1 MTNPSIT
8 LSYLRLFCHF
18 FFFFSVLK
26 FISQDLELENYPKNQ
41 SVLLISI

>member
-1 MTNPSIT
+1 MTNPSNYFI
-8 LSYLRLFCHF
+8 LSQAVLPL